1 MTQVTNRNKLLSWDE
16 RLSQAKSLWQREC
29 EEAQRKASIAE
40 QQRDEV
46 SYQISLNMFEEKLSK
61 TSWFAILPVF
71 SYLSA
76 TESLL
81 SNFS

>member
-1 MTQVTNRNKLLSWDE
+1 MQVTNRNKLLSWEE

-46 SYQISLNMFEEKLSK
+46 SYHIALQTAEALMLKAVQTYLFCYFTCVLI
-61 TSWFAILPVF
+61 VF
-71 SYLSA
+71 SIKSP
-76 TESLL
+76 S
-81 SNFS
+81 SI